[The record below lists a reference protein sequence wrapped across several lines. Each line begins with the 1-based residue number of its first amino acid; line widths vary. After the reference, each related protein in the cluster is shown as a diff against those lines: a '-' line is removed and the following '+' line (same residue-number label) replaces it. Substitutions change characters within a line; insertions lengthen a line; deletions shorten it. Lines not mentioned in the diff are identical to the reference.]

1 MPAIA
6 MALRKQRIYTRYK
19 PEPAKTPQRRSDWKA
34 LLLLLFVVMGV
45 AWWAAVQGKLVLP
58 SALQQFVQV
67 ARQPAAD
74 PKTEIEAPAPK
85 PISGFDFGTLPVPP
99 PPLNTTLPAPLPPP
113 AAVEEVPIPPSFE
126 IEQPAPP
133 AKSAYEAV
141 CARVL
146 RDVRE
151 GIPESAGYR
160 KVVEA
165 TYEDRLAKAKA
176 CASVEEIERAIGEG
190 QIEELYEIAK
200 DELAL
205 IPKMRAWKPWEF
217 DHEIEVIEEPK
228 ENPYKEA
235 LAKED

>member
-1 MPAIA
+1 MSLVTSLARR
-6 MALRKQRIYTRYK
+6 LR
-19 PEPAKTPQRRSDWKA
+19 
-34 LLLLLFVVMGV
+34 
-45 AWWAAVQGKLVLP
+45 
-58 SALQQFVQV
+58 
-67 ARQPAAD
+67 
-74 PKTEIEAPAPK
+74 
-85 PISGFDFGTLPVPP
+85 
-99 PPLNTTLPAPLPPP
+99 APLRGVMRPYG
-113 AAVEEVPIPPSFE
+113 ASVKATTGIVGLETLEDG
-126 IEQPAPP
+126 
-133 AKSAYEAV
+133 KSAYEAI

-176 CASVEEIERAIGEG
+176 CASVEEIERAIGQG

-200 DELAL
+200 DELSL

-217 DHEIEVIEEPK
+217 DHEIELIEEPK
-228 ENPYKEA
+228 ENPYRDA

>member
-1 MPAIA
+1 MSLVR
-6 MALRKQRIYTRYK
+6 ALARRLRAPMCGVTRACGARNK
-19 PEPAKTPQRRSDWKA
+19 VTTGIVGLHA
-34 LLLLLFVVMGV
+34 LEDG
-45 AWWAAVQGKLVLP
+45 
-58 SALQQFVQV
+58 
-67 ARQPAAD
+67 
-74 PKTEIEAPAPK
+74 
-85 PISGFDFGTLPVPP
+85 
-99 PPLNTTLPAPLPPP
+99 
-113 AAVEEVPIPPSFE
+113 
-126 IEQPAPP
+126 
-133 AKSAYEAV
+133 KSAYEAV